1 MYIIIIIIL
10 GRGNLPCSA
19 LGYHVPVFLW
29 SPVSRAL
36 CTNKWYG
43 AGAIMF
49 QHLLTSTNSPQGT
62 SFSAA
67 ISPELDIESEGDII
81 KDTNQ
86 TGPARPRYNW
96 VVTEQ

>member
-1 MYIIIIIIL
+1 
-10 GRGNLPCSA
+10 
-19 LGYHVPVFLW
+19 
-29 SPVSRAL
+29 
-36 CTNKWYG
+36 
-43 AGAIMF
+43 MF

-67 ISPELDIESEGDII
+67 ISPELDIDSEGDII

-86 TGPARPRYNW
+86 TGPVRPRYNS